1 MNDCVNILFTS
12 TVFLSEIQVNEKG
25 RLQYTMTF
33 PPSSE
38 QKPIHTDLED
48 PNGVDMG
55 RAGLPSTQ

>member
-1 MNDCVNILFTS
+1 MRPKIFPHGI
-12 TVFLSEIQVNEKG
+12 FLSEIQVNEKG

-33 PPSSE
+33 PLNSQ

-55 RAGLPSTQ
+55 RAGLPSAQ